1 MCKHVYIRAMF
12 ICFVKHLKTI
22 VLKSLKSFFT
32 TLLWVFILTSSF
44 LFHASLSFLLSPL
57 GLLHLLVLSALVE
70 ILHHDTNKHVK
81 YKEADD
87 EKKGDEVE
95 QHPRVVVR
103 HRLGFDVAKMW
114 FVFTRN
120 QTRDRK
126 QVENSSNVECNL
138 WREAFICF
146 KICYVY
152 IPVDP
157 QPQHLSHDTWCSP
170 SRLWRRVQTV
180 TLEPGREKKNTH
192 KIKIKNL
199 LHLDTHESTRNV
211 GSVHLMLT
219 CPRLSKLY
227 LWWTHL

>member
-1 MCKHVYIRAMF
+1 MMYMHFNLMANTTERNWFIPCSCQSVFFLIWSWRFIKYMLGVEFIFKAQNVVVKRNHFPTAYINVQTCVYRAMF

-126 QVENSSNVECNL
+126 QVENS
-138 WREAFICF
+138 
-146 KICYVY
+146 
-152 IPVDP
+152 
-157 QPQHLSHDTWCSP
+157 
-170 SRLWRRVQTV
+170 
-180 TLEPGREKKNTH
+180 
-192 KIKIKNL
+192 
-199 LHLDTHESTRNV
+199 
-211 GSVHLMLT
+211 
-219 CPRLSKLY
+219 
-227 LWWTHL
+227 